1 LAKIELEFELLSHD
15 EQEKF
20 SDLMCDSGML
30 SKLAFELLEQD
41 LTLSAMNKR
50 RREIELRRRR
60 HEDKQRNDA
69 IRSLKNEGKSSG
81 SIAKIEGSIPEH
93 HTGSGS
99 RRALSR
105 QETECACEAHARAHL
120 MRTCF

>member
-1 LAKIELEFELLSHD
+1 VAKIELEFELLSHD
-15 EQEKF
+15 EQEKS

-81 SIAKIEGSIPEH
+81 SIAKILKAQYPNITPAAVRGV
-93 HTGSGS
+93 
-99 RRALSR
+99 LSHDKKR
-105 QETECACEAHARAHL
+105 SAHVK
-120 MRTCF
+120 RTPVRI